1 MLLPGLVLLAAS
13 GAMSAASAQSAQ
25 SLLAQT
31 FLLDARTG
39 SSRSAL
45 ARELSQGQA
54 RLTGGRSID
63 LAEWYTPSVPEMNLT
78 LLTAVTPSFGMIWG
92 ISTGER
98 GIKYRIDPGVWL
110 GFVYRY
116 ELTQNTT
123 ISFTASTLLGGNF
136 REKTCRATYG
146 DQSKP
151 DPILKGEQIVNCR
164 LAASILPPDQTLRF
178 LERRSGLSET
188 RVRLRYEYRF

>member
-1 MLLPGLVLLAAS
+1 MLLPGLVLLGAS

-45 ARELSQGQA
+45 ARELSQGGFE
-54 RLTGGRSID
+54 LSDGTPID
-63 LAEWYTPSVPEMNLT
+63 FASWYSPRIPEMNLT
-78 LLTAVTPSFGMIWG
+78 LLTALTPSFGVIWG

-98 GIKYRIDPGVWL
+98 GEKYRIDPGLWL

-116 ELTQNTT
+116 DITPQSTL
-123 ISFTASTLLGGNF
+123 SLSASTLIGGDF
-136 REKTCRATYG
+136 REKTCQAFYAITA
-146 DQSKP
+146 Q
-151 DPILKGEQIVNCR
+151 EETVNCR
-164 LAASILPPDQTLRF
+164 LAASVLPPAQTLQF
-178 LERRSGLSET
+178 LKRRSGLRET
-188 RVRLRYEYRF
+188 RATLRYEYRF